1 MADNEN
7 ATAETVVPTPAV
19 AATPSEYT
27 PSEIDPQ
34 PILEVL
40 EGLTDEPGDEPV
52 VQPAKAGPRSGEV
65 YEPLGNVTNHP

>member
-7 ATAETVVPTPAV
+7 ATAEAVVPTPVV
-19 AATPSEYT
+19 AAAPSEYT

-40 EGLTDEPGDEPV
+40 EGLTDEPEVEPLAE
-52 VQPAKAGPRSGEV
+52 PKKDKPGSGEV